1 MKVEVRRA
9 RYDSDFAQLYDLF
22 VEYEADLP
30 HNLRHGVVPDVADLK
45 ATYKQRNAAFLAA
58 CDAEPIGC
66 VAVAEREPATATILR
81 LFVKPRSRRLGAAR
95 GLVTA
100 ALRFVQKGRFHRVVL
115 DTHKEE
121 LQAAYRL
128 YRSFGFE
135 ECAPHSGV
143 SYESPTFMELIL
155 ERKP

>member
-1 MKVEVRRA
+1 MEVDVRRA
-9 RYDSDFAQLYDLF
+9 KHDSDFAQLYELF

-30 HNLRHGVVPDVADLK
+30 QNLRHGVVPDVADLK
-45 ATYKQRNAAFLAA
+45 ATYKRRNAAFLAA
-58 CDAEPIGC
+58 CDTEPIGC
-66 VAVAEREPATATILR
+66 VAVTEREPATAVILR
-81 LFVKPRSRRLGAAR
+81 LFVKPKSRRLGAAR

-100 ALRFVQKGRFHRVVL
+100 ALRFAHKGRFHRVVL
-115 DTHKEE
+115 DTHKEQ

-135 ECAPHSGV
+135 ECAPHGGV

-155 ERKP
+155 ERRP